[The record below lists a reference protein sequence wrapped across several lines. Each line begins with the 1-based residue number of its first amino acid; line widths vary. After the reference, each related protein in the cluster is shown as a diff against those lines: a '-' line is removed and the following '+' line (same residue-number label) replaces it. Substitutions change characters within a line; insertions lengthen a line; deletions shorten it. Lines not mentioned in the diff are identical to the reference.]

1 MDQETCSVFSS
12 RAVTFG
18 AVTSQ
23 AKGASSSTERLV
35 KLGDAAKRT
44 DRRDR
49 LVSGVR
55 FLRTLLPGD
64 SRLGDP
70 LSVTGDEVST
80 VLARRVAEAGAE
92 RASAAR
98 ELGLGAIQVW
108 QALSEA
114 SGRGHGERELAIVF
128 ADIVDFSPWAL
139 EAGDTAV
146 LELLRGFA
154 AAVDPVL
161 KEHGGEVVKRLGD
174 GVMAVFDDPQA
185 AVEAARQACRVVGEI
200 EVEGHRPQL
209 RAGVHV
215 GRPRKLGGDYI
226 GVDVNIAARL
236 AAAGKGGEVL
246 VSEATRSHVD
256 PESLGLR
263 RLRRFKAKG
272 APQDLDVYVAEP
284 A

>member
-1 MDQETCSVFSS
+1 MSPEKESGLKAED
-12 RAVTFG
+12 A
-18 AVTSQ
+18 
-23 AKGASSSTERLV
+23 LV
-35 KLGDAAKRT
+35 KLGAAAKRA
-44 DRRDR
+44 DRRER

-55 FLRTLLPGD
+55 FLRELLPGD

-80 VLARRVAEAGAE
+80 VLARRVSEVRTE
-92 RASAAR
+92 RPSAMR

-154 AAVDPVL
+154 AAADPVF
-161 KEHGGEVVKRLGD
+161 KEHGGVVVKRLGD
-174 GVMAVFDDPQA
+174 GLMAVFDDPQA
-185 AVEAARQACRVVGEI
+185 AVEAAREACRVVGEI

-215 GRPRKLGGDYI
+215 GRPRKLGADYI

-246 VSEATRSHVD
+246 VSEATRSCID
-256 PESLGLR
+256 DEAIGLR
-263 RLRRFKAKG
+263 RVRRFKAKG
-272 APQDLDVYVAEP
+272 APHDLDVYVAEP